1 MSWLGQGR
9 CTCPACGQR
18 IYDRD
23 AHERVVTR
31 QVKLVYMCP
40 GCGTYLKQVKDKS
53 FKTISSMLCL
63 MALFLAID
71 IGFLIYTQDVCV
83 FSLLSC
89 VLFMCFYYLRF
100 TLVNRFVVWF
110 PQCTKCGYDMRGSDG
125 QCSECGG
132 EAETHPEKIIGPIN
146 PLDREIRQRL
156 GDDV

>member
-18 IYDRD
+18 IYDYD

-53 FKTISSMLCL
+53 FKTVSVMLCL
-63 MALFLAID
+63 MALFLLID

-100 TLVNRFVVWF
+100 GLVNRLRNAVS
-110 PQCTKCGYDMRGSDG
+110 PELACTTTVFDDA
-125 QCSECGG
+125 GG
-132 EAETHPEKIIGPIN
+132 KSAAGCDFT
-146 PLDREIRQRL
+146 
-156 GDDV
+156 